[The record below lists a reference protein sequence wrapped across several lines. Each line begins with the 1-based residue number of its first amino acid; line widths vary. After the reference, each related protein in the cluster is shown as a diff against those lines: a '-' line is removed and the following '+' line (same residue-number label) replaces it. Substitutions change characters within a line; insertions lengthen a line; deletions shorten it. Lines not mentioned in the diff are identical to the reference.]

1 MCRHHTV
8 RYQNAGRRRV
18 LVRKCPCYRASD
30 TYIYSFCL
38 HLIYE
43 RERERERERA
53 KELVRLKSLMS
64 PTIKMFLACG
74 EFKTSQPPVLP
85 VIRGIDVVN
94 HRRKASVEENCC

>member
-1 MCRHHTV
+1 MYMYVNVDVIEPLIH
-8 RYQNAGRRRV
+8 
-18 LVRKCPCYRASD
+18 
-30 TYIYSFCL
+30 IYTAF
-38 HLIYE
+38 IFTIFTTE
-43 RERERERERA
+43 RERERKRENKQA

-64 PTIKMFLACG
+64 PTIKMFLAGG